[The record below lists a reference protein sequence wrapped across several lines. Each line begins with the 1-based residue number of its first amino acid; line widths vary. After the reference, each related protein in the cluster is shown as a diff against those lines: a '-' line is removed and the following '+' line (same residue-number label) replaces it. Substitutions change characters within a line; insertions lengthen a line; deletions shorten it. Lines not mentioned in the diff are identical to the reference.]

1 MAGISEQEFFA
12 TIREALN
19 RRGPAIDLPDDLEVA
34 RVMDAKADLPALL
47 AANAEQ
53 MLLQVYRVADEP
65 ALVAKVMELLAA
77 AGAKKVMLPAED
89 IPGREAILA
98 ALKEKDIAVGDP
110 EDSDD
115 YFAADVGITGVESAI
130 AETPSLCLSSGG
142 KHRRLASL
150 APPVHIAVL
159 RAEQIVPDLL
169 DWGAAHKGDMP
180 AAETLVSSPSKTG
193 DIELVMVLGV
203 HGPKEEHII
212 ILE

>member
-1 MAGISEQEFFA
+1 MAGVSEQEFFA
-12 TIREALN
+12 TVRGALS
-19 RRGPAIDLPDDLEVA
+19 RRGPAVDLPDDLEVA
-34 RVMDAKADLPALL
+34 RVVDPKADLPALL

-53 MLLQVYRVADEP
+53 MLLKVYRVADEQ
-65 ALVAKVMELLAA
+65 ALVAKVLELLAA
-77 AGAKKVMLPAED
+77 AGAKNVMLPAED

-98 ALKEKDIAVGDP
+98 ALKEKGIVMGDP
-110 EDSDD
+110 DSSDAH
-115 YFAADVGITGVESAI
+115 FAADVGITGVEMAI
-130 AETPSLCLSSGG
+130 AETPSLCLCSGG

-159 RAEQIVPDLL
+159 RADQIVPDLL

-212 ILE
+212 IVG

>member
-12 TIREALN
+12 AVRGALS
-19 RRGPAIDLPDDLEVA
+19 RRGPAVDLPDDLEVA
-34 RVMDAKADLPALL
+34 RVVDPKVDLPALL

-53 MLLQVYRVADEP
+53 MLLKVYRVADEQ
-65 ALVAKVMELLAA
+65 ALVAKVLELLAA
-77 AGAKKVMLPAED
+77 AGAKKVMVPAED
-89 IPGREAILA
+89 LPGREAILA
-98 ALKEKDIAVGDP
+98 ALKDKGIALGDP
-110 EDSDD
+110 DSADAH
-115 YFAADVGITGVESAI
+115 FAADVGITGVEIAI
-130 AETPSLCLSSGG
+130 AETPSLCLRSGG

-169 DWGAAHKGDMP
+169 DWGTARQGDMP

-212 ILE
+212 IVG